1 MTVDNINLNQLQS
14 LIGHHVDFEGQ
25 TCRVIEILE
34 DGPSL
39 ILQAADEVTTI
50 QPDQHGEAHRRVPST
65 VTVPIIDRCR
75 TNFHPDFISLNLY
88 HLL

>member
-1 MTVDNINLNQLQS
+1 MKVDNININQLQS
-14 LIGHHVDFEGQ
+14 LIGHHVSFDGQ
-25 TCRVIEILE
+25 NCRVIEILE

-39 ILQAADEVTTI
+39 ILQVADEITTI

-65 VTVPIIDRCR
+65 HTVPVIDNCR
-75 TNFHPDFISLNLY
+75 SNLHPDFVSLNIT